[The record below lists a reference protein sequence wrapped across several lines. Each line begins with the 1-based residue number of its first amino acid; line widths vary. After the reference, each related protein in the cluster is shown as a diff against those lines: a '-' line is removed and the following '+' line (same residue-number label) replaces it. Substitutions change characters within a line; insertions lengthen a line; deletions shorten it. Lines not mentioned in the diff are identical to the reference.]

1 MTTKIITFIVVG
13 FIVLLIT
20 LVYLRSQANKQGRL
34 VEKQDARKACRVM
47 GRKIKRIALFR
58 RWTVLKGVS
67 LRTKKRTAFIDFLI
81 IAPFGLLALSVRGE
95 KGQIYAGPN
104 DAKWLHVNG
113 PNKDYIPNLID
124 QNRAIQEDLRWVLS
138 TEKIYKVPIYTLAVF
153 TERKLELYF
162 PINEGDVLLKSRL
175 RKELKKYKYRAEL
188 PIASDRILDAVEKY
202 RYKS

>member
-13 FIVLLIT
+13 LIVLLIT
-20 LVYLRSQANKQGRL
+20 LVYLRSQAKKQGRL

-47 GRKIKRIALFR
+47 GRKIKRMALFR

-95 KGQIYAGPN
+95 KGQVYAGPN

-113 PNKDYIPNLID
+113 SNKDYIPNLID
-124 QNRAIQEDLRWVLS
+124 KNRAIQEDLRWVLS
-138 TEKIYKVPIYTLAVF
+138 TEKIYKVPIYTLTVF
-153 TERKLELYF
+153 AERKLELYF
-162 PINEGDVLLKSRL
+162 PVSEGDILLKSGL
-175 RKELKKYKYRAEL
+175 RKEWKKPQYRAEL
-188 PIASDRILDAVEKY
+188 PIDSERILAAVEKY
-202 RYKS
+202 REKS